1 MNQRTYLGAR
11 PTLLDVGKDAV
22 ERFIKIRQRDSA
34 SRGDRYMLLTF
45 GDPPGNI
52 KAGWKESLATFMT
65 ELKNLQ
71 SVGMTTLGAA
81 LKYAFDLLNINRM
94 QTGIDTYGQGRCP
107 FYLEPSII
115 IVITDGGKLTTTLG
129 VQEELNLP
137 MHSSVPG
144 SELTKEPFRWNQRLF
159 FLVLRLTGI
168 PPAEREPSSVVTPD
182 NSPVDAMCEVTGGR
196 SYAFI
201 SQRMLM
207 QCLESLVQKL
217 QGGVVINFEKIGPDP
232 HPITTKESLIEDK
245 ISHKP
250 SSPSVHPNLPNPLNQ
265 NGTISPP

>member
-11 PTLLDVGKDAV
+11 PTLLDVAKDAV
-22 ERFIKIRQRDSA
+22 EKFIKIRQRDSA

-45 GDPPGNI
+45 EEPPGNI

-71 SVGMTTLGAA
+71 AIGMSTLGGA
-81 LKYAFDLLNINRM
+81 LKYALDLLNINRM

-115 IVITDGGKLTTTLG
+115 ILITDGGRLTTTLG
-129 VQEELNLP
+129 VQDELNLP

-144 SELTKEPFRWNQRLF
+144 SELTKEPFRWDQRLF
-159 FLVLRLTGI
+159 SLVLRLTGI
-168 PPAEREPSSVVTPD
+168 PPADREPSTVVPSD
-182 NSPVDAMCEVTGGR
+182 NSPVDVMCEVTGGR
-196 SYAFI
+196 SYAVI

-217 QGGVVINFEKIGPDP
+217 QGGVVINFEKTGPDP
-232 HPITTKESLIEDK
+232 PPI
-245 ISHKP
+245 
-250 SSPSVHPNLPNPLNQ
+250 
-265 NGTISPP
+265 NGGEG